1 MNIRKILAIILSV
14 VLLLSLCACSAAQ
27 MENSSGGDVY
37 NRYDSESLVA
47 PGSSGSNYYA
57 YEGADKVVTDEPA
70 KENPEKQETA
80 LPENRKLIQK
90 VWLRAETEDMDTML
104 SNVESRIAQLGGYVE
119 AQEVYNGSAYSGRRY
134 RTAELTIRIP
144 AKNVDQFTEQ
154 VGQVS
159 NIVSSN
165 KTMDDVTLTYVAT
178 ESRVTALEIEES
190 RLLELLA
197 KAENMADLLT
207 IEARLTDV
215 RTELEQVKTTLR
227 VYDNQVDY
235 GTVYLTISE
244 VKEYTVVDEP
254 ETVWERIGA
263 GLKESFEALGDFFV
277 ELFVFLMV
285 SLPHLVLIGAVVV
298 VIVVIIRRRKKKKAQ
313 QKKEES

>member
-1 MNIRKILAIILSV
+1 MNIRKILAITLSV
-14 VLLLSLCACSAAQ
+14 VLLLSLCACGAAK
-27 MENSSGGDVY
+27 MENSSGGDAY

-47 PGSSGSNYYA
+47 PGSNYYYA
-57 YEGADKVVTDEPA
+57 YEDADKVITDEPA

-90 VWLRAETEDMDTML
+90 VWLRAETEDMDIML

-119 AQEVYNGSAYSGRRY
+119 GQEVYNGSAYSGRRY

-277 ELFVFLMV
+277 ELFVFLVV
-285 SLPHLVLIGAVVV
+285 SLPHLLLIGAVVV

-313 QKKEES
+313 QKKAEEN

>member
-1 MNIRKILAIILSV
+1 MNIRKIWAITLSV
-14 VLLLSLCACSAAQ
+14 VLLLSLCACGAAK
-27 MENSSGGDVY
+27 MENSSGGDGY

-47 PGSSGSNYYA
+47 PGSNYYYA
-57 YEGADKVVTDEPA
+57 YEDADKVITDEPA

-90 VWLRAETEDMDTML
+90 VWLRAETEDMDIML

-119 AQEVYNGSAYSGRRY
+119 GQEVYNGSAYSGRRY

-277 ELFVFLMV
+277 ELFVFLVV
-285 SLPHLVLIGAVVV
+285 SLPHLLLIGAVVV

>member
-1 MNIRKILAIILSV
+1 MNIRKILAITLSV
-14 VLLLSLCACSAAQ
+14 VLLLSLCACSAAK
-27 MENSSGGDVY
+27 MDNGSGGDVY

-47 PGSSGSNYYA
+47 PGTDKFYA

-90 VWLRAETEDMDTML
+90 VWLRAETEDMNTML

-119 AQEVYNGSAYSGRRY
+119 AQQIYNGSAYSGRRY

-144 AKNVDQFTEQ
+144 AKNVDQFTQQ
-154 VGQVS
+154 VGEVS

-190 RLLELLA
+190 RLLELLS

-207 IEARLTDV
+207 IESRLTDV
-215 RTELEQVKTTLR
+215 RTELEQVKSTLR

-244 VKEYTVVDEP
+244 VKEYTVVEEP

-263 GLKESFEALGDFFV
+263 GLKESFASLGDFFV

-313 QKKEES
+313 QKKAEEN